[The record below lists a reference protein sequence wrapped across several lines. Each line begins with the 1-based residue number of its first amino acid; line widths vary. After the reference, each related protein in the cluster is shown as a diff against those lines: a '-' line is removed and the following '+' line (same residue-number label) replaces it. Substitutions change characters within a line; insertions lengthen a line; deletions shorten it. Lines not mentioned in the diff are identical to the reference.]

1 MGENCS
7 TSRRPTSTH
16 CRIAGET
23 DTEVDMDFFLALHKS
38 GVEKPTVFNLTED
51 DHGDDPTLFDV
62 KSMIDDIGG
71 HHRRCEEQMKRR
83 EGN

>member
-1 MGENCS
+1 LQNLEA
-7 TSRRPTSTH
+7 TTSTL
-16 CRIAGET
+16 CWIAGET

-38 GVEKPTVFNLTED
+38 RVEKPMVFKLTEV